1 MYEHKSK
8 DIYNI
13 KYINNIMY
21 DDIDIEEY
29 EKYINLH
36 NMMYNELKEI
46 KNSNIM
52 WCIECNNDNIIEDTS
67 QGNLTCMDCGV
78 VICNLLDSNPEWT
91 QYNDDNKKDMNRC
104 SLPISKLLPQSST
117 ATSIPGSSRIKT
129 LHGWS
134 QMPYNERSLKEV
146 FDKIQKRCEE
156 GQILKCIEDD
166 AKIMYKNISDCIH
179 DNGKN
184 IGKKIIFRG
193 KHRESLIA
201 ACVLYACKRKFKTR
215 SPKEIAK
222 IFGLIYTDITKG
234 CKLFK
239 KLAKSKNM
247 ELGINPTTPEHF
259 ITRFCD
265 ELKIKKEYTEQAIKI
280 SENVHKLAI
289 ASVHTPLSLATGSIY
304 LMIHLNKLN
313 IPKKTIAEKFD
324 VSQVTIAKA
333 FKKLEPF
340 INILINDN
348 VCNKLG
354 SYIRNYQENIF
365 MNENLKPKFIRF
377 DINVDNKFD
386 IYDKINKNI
395 NNRLILKHSIEI
407 DNKLKFIENDFI
419 RTQINFTE
427 FLFKKIG
434 NLQIC

>member
-1 MYEHKSK
+1 
-8 DIYNI
+8 
-13 KYINNIMY
+13 
-21 DDIDIEEY
+21 
-29 EKYINLH
+29 
-36 NMMYNELKEI
+36 
-46 KNSNIM
+46 
-52 WCIECNNDNIIEDTS
+52 
-67 QGNLTCMDCGV
+67 
-78 VICNLLDSNPEWT
+78 
-91 QYNDDNKKDMNRC
+91 
-104 SLPISKLLPQSST
+104 
-117 ATSIPGSSRIKT
+117 
-129 LHGWS
+129 
-134 QMPYNERSLKEV
+134 
-146 FDKIQKRCEE
+146 
-156 GQILKCIEDD
+156 
-166 AKIMYKNISDCIH
+166 
-179 DNGKN
+179 
-184 IGKKIIFRG
+184 
-193 KHRESLIA
+193 
-201 ACVLYACKRKFKTR
+201 
-215 SPKEIAK
+215 
-222 IFGLIYTDITKG
+222 
-234 CKLFK
+234 
-239 KLAKSKNM
+239 M